1 MSTSTQTTR
10 QVHLVARPQ
19 GMPTPD
25 DFATVEAELP
35 ELGADQ
41 VLVRNTVLSVDPYM
55 RGRMNAG
62 ESYADP
68 YELDCPLLGGA
79 VGVVE
84 QSTSDKLPEGTT
96 VQHMAGWREHAVLDA
111 GEVRAIDTDKAQAS
125 NYLGVLG
132 MPGLTAYVGLRRIAA
147 LAEGETVFVS
157 GAAGAV
163 GSTVGQIARQLGAKR
178 VIGSA
183 GSPEKVAW
191 LTDEL
196 GFDAAFD
203 YHDGKVSHLLRDALE
218 RTGGG
223 RADVFFDNVGG
234 DHLEAALLHLAEFG
248 RVACCGAISSYNA
261 EEPPP
266 GPRTI
271 GLVVPR
277 KLTIRG
283 FIVSDHA
290 DLAGDF
296 YRAAPGWVAE
306 GHLQTRE
313 TFVEGLDSMVEG
325 FLGLFSGSNLGKMLI
340 RL

>member
-1 MSTSTQTTR
+1 MSSRTAR
-10 QVHLVARPQ
+10 QVQLVRRPA
-19 GMPTPD
+19 GRPTHD
-25 DFATVEAELP
+25 DFRLVDVDLP
-35 ELGADQ
+35 DLGPHQ
-41 VLVRNTVLSVDPYM
+41 VRVRNSVLSVDPYM
-55 RGRMNAG
+55 RGRMNDA
-62 ESYADP
+62 ESYAEP
-68 YELDCPLLGGA
+68 YALEAPMFGGA

-84 QSTSDKLPEGTT
+84 ESTSERVPVGAT
-96 VQHMAGWREHAVLDA
+96 VSHMAGWRDAAVLGAD
-111 GEVRAIDTDKAQAS
+111 EVRVVDVERAPAS
-125 NYLGVLG
+125 AYLGVLG
-132 MPGLTAYVGLRRIAA
+132 MPGLTAYVGLRRIGA
-147 LAEGETVFVS
+147 LTEGETVFVS

-163 GSTVGQIARQLGAKR
+163 GSAAGQIARAMGAGR

-191 LTDEL
+191 LTGEL

-223 RADVFFDNVGG
+223 RADVYFDNVGG
-234 DHLEAALLHLAEFG
+234 EHLEAALLHLAEFG
-248 RVACCGAISSYNA
+248 RVAACGAITTYNDQQPA
-261 EEPPP
+261 P

-296 YRAAPGWVAE
+296 YRSAPGWMAD
-306 GHLQTRE
+306 GSLRTRE
-313 TFVEGLDSMVEG
+313 TYFDGLEQAVDA
-325 FLGLFSGSNLGKMLI
+325 FLGLFSGLNLGKMLV

>member
-1 MSTSTQTTR
+1 MTASTTR
-10 QVHLVARPQ
+10 QVHLVRRPS
-19 GMPTPD
+19 GLPDAD
-25 DFATVEAELP
+25 DFRVVGVPLPAPAEG
-35 ELGADQ
+35 E
-41 VLVRNTVLSVDPYM
+41 VLVRNTHLSVDPYM
-55 RGRMNAG
+55 RGRMNDV
-62 ESYADP
+62 ESYAEP
-68 YELDCPLLGGA
+68 YALDAPLSGGA

-84 QSTSDKLPEGTT
+84 QSRSDRVPEGST
-96 VQHMAGWREHAVLDA
+96 VSHMAGWREAAVLP
-111 GEVRAIDTDKAQAS
+111 GSEVRVVDADLATA
-125 NYLGVLG
+125 YLGVLG

-147 LAEGETVFVS
+147 LAEGETVVVS

-163 GSTVGQIARQLGAKR
+163 GSTAGQLARLMGATR

-223 RADVFFDNVGG
+223 RADVLFDNVGG
-234 DHLEAALLHLAEFG
+234 EHLEAGLLHLADFG
-248 RVACCGAISSYNA
+248 RVAACGAITGYNDERPA
-261 EEPPP
+261 P

-277 KLTIRG
+277 RLTVRG

-290 DLAGDF
+290 DLAGEF
-296 YRAAPGWVAE
+296 YRQAPGWVAE
-306 GHLQTRE
+306 GALRTRE
-313 TFVEGLDSMVEG
+313 TYVDGLDRAPEA
-325 FLGLFSGSNLGKMLI
+325 FLGLFSGVNLGKMLV